1 MNKITL
7 LGRLTKDVELKLIGD
22 RPLAEFSL
30 AVNRRYKNAQGER
43 ETDFFN
49 CKLWGKTAETL
60 QQHTMKGQ
68 QLLVSG
74 RVENRTFVNQEGQN
88 VKFTEVIVEEFDFVE
103 KSPNQ
108 VTGFN
113 QNGFNGN
120 GFNQNQGGFNQNQRG
135 FSTVSGYSTVN
146 ANGNASGY
154 FQNQNQNGFNQ
165 NQRGFNDFNGFKTG
179 ATNPNNGFNQNQNGF
194 NVNEDDLPF

>member
-7 LGRLTKDVELKLIGD
+7 LGRLTKDVELKMIGD

-30 AVNRRYKNAQGER
+30 AVNRKYKNTQGER

-108 VTGFN
+108 N
-113 QNGFNGN
+113 NGFSQG
-120 GFNQNQGGFNQNQRG
+120 GFNQNQGGYNQGGFNNNQG
-135 FSTVSGYSTVN
+135 FNTVN

-154 FQNQNQNGFNQ
+154 FQNQGGFNQ
-165 NQRGFNDFNGFKTG
+165 NQGFNSFNGFKTG
-179 ATNPNNGFNQNQNGF
+179 ATNPNNGFNQNQGGF
-194 NVNEDDLPF
+194 NNVQNVNEDDLPF

>member
-30 AVNRRYKNAQGER
+30 AVNRKYKNAQGER

-88 VKFTEVIVEEFDFVE
+88 VRFTEVIVEEFDFVE

-108 VTGFN
+108 NNGFNQGGFN
-113 QNGFNGN
+113 QNGFNQ
-120 GFNQNQGGFNQNQRG
+120 NQNG
-135 FSTVSGYSTVN
+135 FSTVSGFSTVN

-165 NQRGFNDFNGFKTG
+165 NQGFNNFNGFKTG
-179 ATNPNNGFNQNQNGF
+179 ATNPNNGFNQNQGF

>member
-74 RVENRTFVNQEGQN
+74 HVENRTFTNQEGQN
-88 VKFTEVIVEEFDFVE
+88 VRFTEVIVEEFDFVE

-108 VTGFN
+108 NQGFN
-113 QNGFNGN
+113 QNGFNQGGYN
-120 GFNQNQGGFNQNQRG
+120 QGGFNQNQGGFNQNG
-135 FSTVSGYSTVN
+135 FSTVN

-154 FQNQNQNGFNQ
+154 FQQNQNQNGFNQ
-165 NQRGFNDFNGFKTG
+165 NQRFNDFNGFKTG
-179 ATNPNNGFNQNQNGF
+179 ATNTNSGFNQNQGGF

>member
-30 AVNRRYKNAQGER
+30 AVDRKYKNAQGER

-60 QQHTMKGQ
+60 QQYTMKGQ
-68 QLLVSG
+68 RLLVAG
-74 RVENRTFVNQEGQN
+74 RVEIRTFTNQEGQN

-103 KSPNQ
+103 KSQNNGFNQ
-108 VTGFN
+108 GGFN
-113 QNGFNGN
+113 QNGFNQNQGGYN
-120 GFNQNQGGFNQNQRG
+120 QGGFNQNQGGFN
-135 FSTVSGYSTVN
+135 TVN
-146 ANGNASGY
+146 ANGNASG
-154 FQNQNQNGFNQ
+154 FFNQNRGFNQ
-165 NQRGFNDFNGFKTG
+165 QNFNGFRTR
-179 ATNPNNGFNQNQNGF
+179 ATNPNNGFNQNQGGF
-194 NVNEDDLPF
+194 NNVQNVNEDDLPF

>member
-7 LGRLTKDVELKLIGD
+7 LGRLTKDVELKMIGD

-30 AVNRRYKNAQGER
+30 AVDRKYKNAQGER

-60 QQHTMKGQ
+60 QQYTMKGQ
-68 QLLVSG
+68 KLLVAG

-88 VKFTEVIVEEFDFVE
+88 VRFTEVIVEEFDFVE

-108 VTGFN
+108 NNGFN
-113 QNGFNGN
+113 QGGFNQN
-120 GFNQNQGGFNQNQRG
+120 GFNQNQGGYNQGGFNNNQG
-135 FSTVSGYSTVN
+135 FNTVN

-154 FQNQNQNGFNQ
+154 FQNQGGFNQ
-165 NQRGFNDFNGFKTG
+165 NQGFNSFNGFKTG
-179 ATNPNNGFNQNQNGF
+179 AINPNNGFNQNQGGF
-194 NVNEDDLPF
+194 NNVQNVNEDDLPF

>member
-30 AVNRRYKNAQGER
+30 AVNRKYKNAQGER

-108 VTGFN
+108 NNGYN
-113 QNGFNGN
+113 QGGFNGN
-120 GFNQNQGGFNQNQRG
+120 GFNQNQGGFNQNG
-135 FSTVSGYSTVN
+135 FNTVN

-165 NQRGFNDFNGFKTG
+165 NQGFNNFNGFTTG
-179 ATNPNNGFNQNQNGF
+179 ATNPNNGFNQNQGGF
-194 NVNEDDLPF
+194 NNVQNVNEDDLPF

>member
-74 RVENRTFVNQEGQN
+74 RVENRTFTNQEGQN

-108 VTGFN
+108 NQVFN
-113 QNGFNGN
+113 QGGFNGN
-120 GFNQNQGGFNQNQRG
+120 GFNQNQGGYNQGGFNQNG
-135 FSTVSGYSTVN
+135 FNTVN

-165 NQRGFNDFNGFKTG
+165 NQGFNDFNGFKTG
-179 ATNPNNGFNQNQNGF
+179 ATNTNNGFNQNQGGF

>member
-30 AVNRRYKNAQGER
+30 AVNRKYKNAQGER

-108 VTGFN
+108 NNGYN
-113 QNGFNGN
+113 QGGFNGN
-120 GFNQNQGGFNQNQRG
+120 GFNQNQGGFNQNG
-135 FSTVSGYSTVN
+135 FNTVN

-154 FQNQNQNGFNQ
+154 FQNQSQNGFNQ
-165 NQRGFNDFNGFKTG
+165 NQGFNSFNGFKTG
-179 ATNPNNGFNQNQNGF
+179 ATNPNNGFNQNQGF

>member
-30 AVNRRYKNAQGER
+30 AVNRKYKNAQGER

-108 VTGFN
+108 NNGYN
-113 QNGFNGN
+113 QGGFNGN
-120 GFNQNQGGFNQNQRG
+120 GFNQNQGGFNQNG
-135 FSTVSGYSTVN
+135 FNTVN

-154 FQNQNQNGFNQ
+154 FQNQNGFNQ
-165 NQRGFNDFNGFKTG
+165 NQGFNSFNGFKTG
-179 ATNPNNGFNQNQNGF
+179 ATNPNNGFNQNQGGF
-194 NVNEDDLPF
+194 NNVQNVNEDDLPF

>member
-30 AVNRRYKNAQGER
+30 AVNRKYKNAQGER

-103 KSPNQ
+103 KKPNQ
-108 VTGFN
+108 NNGFS
-113 QNGFNGN
+113 QGGFNGN
-120 GFNQNQGGFNQNQRG
+120 GFNQNQGGFNQNG
-135 FSTVSGYSTVN
+135 FNTVN

-154 FQNQNQNGFNQ
+154 FQNQSQNGFNQ
-165 NQRGFNDFNGFKTG
+165 NQGFNNFNGFKTG
-179 ATNPNNGFNQNQNGF
+179 ATNPNNGFNQNQGF

>member
-74 RVENRTFVNQEGQN
+74 RVENRTFTNQEGQN

-103 KSPNQ
+103 KSPSQNQ
-108 VTGFN
+108 GFN

-120 GFNQNQGGFNQNQRG
+120 GFNQNQGGYNQNQRG

-165 NQRGFNDFNGFKTG
+165 NQGFNDFNGFKTG
-179 ATNPNNGFNQNQNGF
+179 ATNTNSGFNQNQGGF

>member
-30 AVNRRYKNAQGER
+30 AVNRKYKNAQGER
-43 ETDFFN
+43 EADFFN

-88 VKFTEVIVEEFDFVE
+88 VRFTEVIVEEFDFVE
-103 KSPNQ
+103 KIPNQ
-108 VTGFN
+108 NNGFNQGGFN
-113 QNGFNGN
+113 QNGFNQ
-120 GFNQNQGGFNQNQRG
+120 NQNR
-135 FSTVSGYSTVN
+135 FSTVSGFSTVN

-165 NQRGFNDFNGFKTG
+165 NQGFNNV
-179 ATNPNNGFNQNQNGF
+179 Q

>member
-30 AVNRRYKNAQGER
+30 AVNRKYKNAQGER

-74 RVENRTFVNQEGQN
+74 RVENRTFTNQEGQN

-108 VTGFN
+108 NQGFN

-120 GFNQNQGGFNQNQRG
+120 GFSQNQGGYNQGGFNQNG
-135 FSTVSGYSTVN
+135 FNTVN
-146 ANGNASGY
+146 ANRNASGY
-154 FQNQNQNGFNQ
+154 FQNQNGFNQ
-165 NQRGFNDFNGFKTG
+165 NQGFNDFNGFKTG
-179 ATNPNNGFNQNQNGF
+179 ATNTNNVFNQNQGGF

>member
-30 AVNRRYKNAQGER
+30 AVNRKYKNAQGER

-74 RVENRTFVNQEGQN
+74 RVENRTFTNQEGQN

-108 VTGFN
+108 NQGFN

-120 GFNQNQGGFNQNQRG
+120 GFSQNQGGYNQGGFNQNG
-135 FSTVSGYSTVN
+135 FNTVN

-154 FQNQNQNGFNQ
+154 FQNQNRFNQ
-165 NQRGFNDFNGFKTG
+165 NQGFNDFNGFKTG
-179 ATNPNNGFNQNQNGF
+179 ATNTNNVFNQNQGGF

>member
-30 AVNRRYKNAQGER
+30 AVNRKYKNAQGER
-43 ETDFFN
+43 ETDFFD

-74 RVENRTFVNQEGQN
+74 RVENRTFTNQEGQN

-108 VTGFN
+108 NQGFN
-113 QNGFNGN
+113 QGGFNGN
-120 GFNQNQGGFNQNQRG
+120 GFSQNQGGYNQNQRG

-146 ANGNASGY
+146 ANGNGQA
-154 FQNQNQNGFNQ
+154 FFNQ
-165 NQRGFNDFNGFKTG
+165 NQGFNDFNGFKTG

>member
-7 LGRLTKDVELKLIGD
+7 LGRLTKDVGLKLIGD

-30 AVNRRYKNAQGER
+30 AVNRKYKNAQGER

-88 VKFTEVIVEEFDFVE
+88 VRFTEVIVEEFDFVE

-108 VTGFN
+108 NNGFN
-113 QNGFNGN
+113 QGGFNQN
-120 GFNQNQGGFNQNQRG
+120 GFNQNQGGYNQGGFNNNQG
-135 FSTVSGYSTVN
+135 FNTVN
-146 ANGNASGY
+146 ANGNASG
-154 FQNQNQNGFNQ
+154 FFNQ
-165 NQRGFNDFNGFKTG
+165 NQGFNNFNGFKTG
-179 ATNPNNGFNQNQNGF
+179 ATNPNNGFNQNQGF